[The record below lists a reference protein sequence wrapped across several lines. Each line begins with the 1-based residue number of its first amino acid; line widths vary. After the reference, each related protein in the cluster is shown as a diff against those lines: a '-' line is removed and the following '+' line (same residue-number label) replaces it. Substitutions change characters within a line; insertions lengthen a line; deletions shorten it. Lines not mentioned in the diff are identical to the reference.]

1 MARRLSHMGGVNTLL
16 APHIKESF
24 LDSTEQSPP
33 RIVFMADGNYLQ
45 CFFWALGTLKTH
57 ENGNITFDN
66 PPRIVPL
73 PDFALLCCGTIPR
86 EVGWY
91 HNPPN

>member
-1 MARRLSHMGGVNTLL
+1 MGGGYILL

-33 RIVFMADGNYLQ
+33 ELFSWLIGPICSV
-45 CFFWALGTLKTH
+45 FWALGTLKTH

-66 PPRIVPL
+66 PPRIVSL